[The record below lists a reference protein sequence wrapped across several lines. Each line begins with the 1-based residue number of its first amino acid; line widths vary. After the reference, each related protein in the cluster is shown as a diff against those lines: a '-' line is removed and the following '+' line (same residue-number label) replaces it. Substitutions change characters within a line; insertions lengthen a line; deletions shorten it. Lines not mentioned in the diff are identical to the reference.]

1 MRAIFIIFITES
13 PTLFRF
19 IFTVCYDSLTP
30 RFTTTVI
37 ICTSMVSFSSILE
50 RKDALFPFCI
60 AALALWNIRSFFVFL
75 LYNSFFL
82 VNLLCY
88 EISLLYRLLPEESSE
103 TGGWIDP
110 WEASVFV
117 DGPILKVRQLEYGQ
131 SESKF
136 LWSMHFPLWIWL
148 SYISH
153 PLQHFMPGGHTSNS
167 QFSFDKSKENE
178 LFRVTYN
185 RRE

>member
-1 MRAIFIIFITES
+1 MYKYGKFFLYIGKEGCTFSLLHSSLGALKYQIVFCILIIQ
-13 PTLFRF
+13 F
-19 IFTVCYDSLTP
+19 IFP
-30 RFTTTVI
+30 
-37 ICTSMVSFSSILE
+37 
-50 RKDALFPFCI
+50 
-60 AALALWNIRSFFVFL
+60 
-75 LYNSFFL
+75 
-82 VNLLCY
+82 NLLCY

-167 QFSFDKSKENE
+167 QFTLDASKENE
-178 LFRVTYN
+178 LFRATYN
-185 RRE
+185 RRD